1 MHDIADSYYIACV
14 WSFMT
19 AKWGWGLFFHSRNY
33 KKILEGEDDGVRP
46 LCDRTYLSFSMRD
59 PIGA

>member
-1 MHDIADSYYIACV
+1 
-14 WSFMT
+14 MT